1 MAVRTIKRKPVAR
14 RASRRAGSE
23 TAARE
28 SLQIRSVLVPIDFS
42 QPSLDTIEFAL
53 PLLKFFG
60 AQLHLVHVVP
70 PDYPLA
76 SLAGLALVVPE
87 LEIGRHVRSHLK
99 DAAKKYS
106 VTLRREN
113 IHVLKGRPFQQISQ
127 LARDLNT
134 DLIITS
140 TRGAT
145 GFKHLLLGSTA
156 ERIVRYS
163 PCPVLVARP
172 QSRKL
177 GNGRLPGRRLGF
189 AKILVPIDFSQSSA
203 RGLAFAINLATRLK
217 SKLVLMHSVHLQY
230 YVASDEYARYDFPAL
245 MNYAE
250 KAARQEMRD
259 LVRSTDW
266 KGVGVETAL
275 EVGHPGQQICARAED
290 LGINLIVTSTHGKT
304 GFKHVLIGSTAEYV
318 VQHAHCSV
326 LVVPTRQQP
335 PLAATAT
342 QL

>member
-1 MAVRTIKRKPVAR
+1 MAVRMTKKKPVAGR
-14 RASRRAGSE
+14 VSRRRR
-23 TAARE
+23 TKTVARK

-42 QPSLDTIEFAL
+42 QPSLDTIQFAL

-76 SLAGLALVVPE
+76 SLAGLPLIVPE

-113 IHVLKGRPFQQISQ
+113 IHVLKGRPFQQICR
-127 LARDLNT
+127 LARDLKI
-134 DLIITS
+134 DLVITS
-140 TRGAT
+140 TRGTT
-145 GFKHLLLGSTA
+145 GFKHVLLGSTA

-172 QSRKL
+172 QSRKS
-177 GNGRLPGRRLGF
+177 GNGKLPGRRLGF
-189 AKILVPIDFSQSSA
+189 TKILVPIDFSESSA
-203 RGLAFAINLATRLK
+203 KGFAFAMNLAKRLK
-217 SKLVLMHSVHLQY
+217 SELILMHSVHLQY
-230 YVASDEYARYDFPAL
+230 YVASDEYARYDLPAL
-245 MNYAE
+245 MSYAE
-250 KAARQEMRD
+250 KAAREQMRD

-266 KGVGVETAL
+266 NGVEVETAL

-326 LVVPTRQQP
+326 LVVPAREQP
-335 PLAATAT
+335 AFASTTTPS
-342 QL
+342 